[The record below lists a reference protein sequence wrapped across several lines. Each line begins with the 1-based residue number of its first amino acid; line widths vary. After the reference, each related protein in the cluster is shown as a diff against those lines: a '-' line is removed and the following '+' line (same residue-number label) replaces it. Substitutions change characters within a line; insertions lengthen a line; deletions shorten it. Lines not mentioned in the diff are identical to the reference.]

1 MIDEGGDKSRF
12 VCGQMI
18 SDLNG
23 EEAIFV
29 PGEMGYVGNDSS
41 RQTFVPG
48 QRLENGIYC
57 PGQMIGGGIFLCGE
71 IIFTVKGQPQFL
83 PGVYSQDTLEFCPGL
98 ICTNAKKESL
108 FIEGKLLNVKDKSTE
123 TLFVPGKTI
132 HQGDNDNR
140 FEKCANVN
148 EVRLTKSPS
157 PPPLAVETEGL
168 ALIHKK
174 IKPKNGTMVVWDNG
188 SQFYAEGSEIPQ
200 DLPGADFISGRMEC
214 TENGPLFVAGKVMEI
229 HGIRTFIPGKMIMD
243 EERRQLVFVPGKM
256 VFDGK
261 NGPRFWPGQV
271 IESED
276 GDERFIPGQIMDA
289 VDDGIKRFVPGQ
301 IIETKS
307 GPVFIPGQVLR

>member
-12 VCGQMI
+12 VSGQMI
-18 SDLNG
+18 SEPNG

-29 PGEMGYVGNDSS
+29 PGEMGYVDNDVT
-41 RQTFVPG
+41 RQSFVPG
-48 QRLENGIYC
+48 QRLENGTYC
-57 PGQMIGGGIFLCGE
+57 PGQMIDGGIFLCGE

-83 PGVYSQDTLEFCPGL
+83 PGVYKETLEFCPGL
-98 ICTNAKKESL
+98 TCTNAKESI
-108 FIEGKLLNVKDKSTE
+108 FIEGKLLNVRDKSSAE
-123 TLFVPGKTI
+123 TLFVPGNTI
-132 HQGDNDNR
+132 HKGDDNR

-148 EVRLTKSPS
+148 ALKLTKSPS
-157 PPPLAVETEGL
+157 PPPLALETQGL

-188 SQFYAEGSEIPQ
+188 SQFYAEGSDIPQ
-200 DLPGADFISGRMEC
+200 HLPGAEFISGRMEC

-243 EERRQLVFVPGKM
+243 EERQQLVFVPGKM

-276 GDERFIPGQIMDA
+276 GDERFIPGQIMDS